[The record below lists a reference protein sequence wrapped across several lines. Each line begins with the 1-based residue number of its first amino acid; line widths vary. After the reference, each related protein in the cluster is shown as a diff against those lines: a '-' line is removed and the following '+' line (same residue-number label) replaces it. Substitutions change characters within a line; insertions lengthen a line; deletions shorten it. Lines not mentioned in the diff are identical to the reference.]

1 MRLFAVLLLAFT
13 PGDSLPHPTPEMFAQ
28 IAAPLRKFCLEN
40 ELLDPRETRYILS
53 RPEDFAADLLLLG
66 RRYRDLFDAP
76 PAGDAARLPGRGT
89 LAEALAFNRHYR
101 EHLAAVVA
109 VDLARGEELQEAIR
123 ETDRLYR
130 LYDAMRDART
140 EYYYIPVR
148 RAALKTIRDTI
159 GPDAYYTGNL
169 PPYAPIW
176 LFQRAN

>member
-1 MRLFAVLLLAFT
+1 VRLLAVLLLAFS
-13 PGDSLPHPTPEMFAQ
+13 PGDSLPHPTPETFAQ
-28 IAAPLRKFCLEN
+28 IAPPLRKFCLDN
-40 ELLDPRETRYILS
+40 ELLDPRETRYVLA
-53 RPEDFAADLLLLG
+53 RPEEFATDLLLLG
-66 RRYRDLFDAP
+66 RRYRDLIDAP
-76 PAGDAARLPGRGT
+76 PASDAARFPGRET
-89 LAEALAFNRHYR
+89 IDDALAFNRHYR